1 MAATRGIHPRDQS
14 VGVCRPATGR
24 SVSANA
30 DCIDALRRV
39 RKKLNPQRARTVQ
52 SVQAKPE
59 ADFLFLRPRR
69 GRMVADEV
77 RDKVIPVARSMGLD
91 GLLDRMLA
99 EKTTSLQVVHID
111 GDHGA
116 QATITLPT
124 LMRAYAEAAV
134 DEARSKYRIDLDY
147 TPESLT
153 HVDGVMRSWTAE
165 LPTKRIE
172 RLYRRVPIEGEMVR
186 SAKGWAAYVVEVIL
200 GSRPGGWAVGQR

>member
-1 MAATRGIHPRDQS
+1 M
-14 VGVCRPATGR
+14 
-24 SVSANA
+24 
-30 DCIDALRRV
+30 
-39 RKKLNPQRARTVQ
+39 
-52 SVQAKPE
+52 
-59 ADFLFLRPRR
+59 
-69 GRMVADEV
+69 ADEV

-172 RLYRRVPIEGEMVR
+172 RLYRRGPNEVEIGR
-186 SAKGWAAYVVEVIL
+186 RAKGWGAYVGEVIL
-200 GSRPGGWAVGQR
+200 GTRPGGWAVGQRNGMLELLVVVDDVTARPIVAMGQAWRVDPPTSSTDFYRMVIEQAARNRKE